1 MTDVIL
7 QILVCHAYNAQPN
20 HIIVELVELPH

>member
-7 QILVCHAYNAQPN
+7 QILVCYAHNAQPN
-20 HIIVELVELPH
+20 HIIVELVELSH